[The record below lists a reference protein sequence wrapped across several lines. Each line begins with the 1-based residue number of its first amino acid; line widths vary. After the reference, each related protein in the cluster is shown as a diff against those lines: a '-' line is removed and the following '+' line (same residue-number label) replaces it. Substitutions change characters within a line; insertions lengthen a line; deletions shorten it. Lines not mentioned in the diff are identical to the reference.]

1 MELSGQLQAPAAVFQ
16 IHMLTTHMILLDNP
30 GEERRMRVYDNRMWR
45 RIYAPKRKEVTGGWK
60 ESQNEW

>member
-1 MELSGQLQAPAAVFQ
+1 
-16 IHMLTTHMILLDNP
+16 MILLDNP